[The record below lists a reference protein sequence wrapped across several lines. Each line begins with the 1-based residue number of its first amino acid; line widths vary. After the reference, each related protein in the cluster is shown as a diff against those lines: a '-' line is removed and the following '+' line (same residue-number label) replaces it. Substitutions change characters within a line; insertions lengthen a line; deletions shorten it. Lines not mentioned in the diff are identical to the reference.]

1 MFNGA
6 FGYIRLTTYANNTLK
21 TEYLTV
27 PEGQVIDTLY
37 LIKGRSTL
45 KLHYW
50 RHEVLSLPHCLS
62 IDPLVQCDTFGYS
75 SSGMYQ

>member
-45 KLHYW
+45 M
-50 RHEVLSLPHCLS
+50 RC
-62 IDPLVQCDTFGYS
+62 
-75 SSGMYQ
+75 